1 MTTGSAQPET
11 FQSAVLKPSI
21 SLPDSYPLVRGV
33 DFNNHNNAPITV
45 ESLVEG
51 MSDAGFQAT
60 SVANATRI
68 INNMIQWRDPQR
80 PKARTTIFLGY
91 TSNLVSSGLRDVIR
105 YLVQHNHISA
115 LVTTAGGVEEDL
127 IKCLG
132 PTHLG
137 AFNLPGADLR
147 RDGLNRIGNLLVP
160 NNNYVKFEQWV
171 LPILDRMLEEQ
182 EEARCRALKANAR
195 NPGDLDY
202 EPPFVWTP
210 STVIARLGAEMN
222 SDDSIMTWAS
232 RNDIQVF
239 CPALTDGSLGDM
251 LWQHTYKTQPKEL
264 TVDIVRDIRK
274 INDTAM
280 KAARAGMIILGGGL
294 IKHHIANACLMRDG
308 AEHAVYINTAQE
320 FDGSDAGARPDEA
333 VSWGKIKSGTEA
345 ESVKVYAEAT
355 VVFPMI
361 VAATF
366 VKADKQAREAV
377 THTNGSIDN
386 NA

>member
-1 MTTGSAQPET
+1 MTEKLTQPET

-21 SLPDSYPLVRGV
+21 PLSDCFPRVRGI
-33 DFNNHNNAPITV
+33 DFNRHRHAPTTV
-45 ESLVEG
+45 EEVIEG
-51 MSDAGFQAT
+51 MTNAGFQAT
-60 SVANATRI
+60 SVASATRI
-68 INNMIQWRDPQR
+68 INNMITWRDPRR
-80 PKARTTIFLGY
+80 PEARTTIFLGY
-91 TSNLVSSGLRDVIR
+91 TSNLVSSGMREVIR
-105 YLVQHNHISA
+105 YLVQHKHVSA

-137 AFNLPGADLR
+137 AFDLSGADLR
-147 RDGLNRIGNLLVP
+147 RDGINRIGNLLVP
-160 NNNYVKFEQWV
+160 NNNYVEFEKWV
-171 LPILDRMLEEQ
+171 IPIFDAMLQEQ
-182 EEARCRALKANAR
+182 EHQRRKASELNAHSTSA
-195 NPGDLDY
+195 LDY

-210 STVIARLGAEMN
+210 SSVIARLGTELN
-222 SDDSIMTWAS
+222 NDDSIMTWAA
-232 RNDIQVF
+232 RNEIPVF

-251 LWQHTYKTQPKEL
+251 LWQHTYKAAPKEL
-264 TVDIVRDIRK
+264 TIDIVRDIRK

-280 KAARAGMIILGGGL
+280 KAARAGMIILGGGV

-333 VSWGKIKSGTEA
+333 VSWGKIKAGDEA

-366 VKADKQAREAV
+366 VKADREQQEANAQV
-377 THTNGSIDN
+377 NGPERTSS
-386 NA
+386 